1 MKQLLWLGVV
11 LTLLV
16 GCKSME
22 RKGEEAARG
31 AAAAQSQGATTKGLA
46 GEEGAA
52 LYEVQ
57 TQGLGGQEGA
67 GPDAT
72 GLLARRTIYFAFD
85 SAQVRS
91 EDIPV
96 IQAHARYLAAN
107 PQARVTLEG
116 HTDERGSREYNI
128 ALGEARAKAV
138 ARLLEL
144 NGVSSDRI
152 RIVSYG
158 EEKPVALG
166 HDESAWQKNRRV
178 EIVYGGP

>member
-1 MKQLLWLGVV
+1 MKQVIWLGIM
-11 LTLLV
+11 LAFLA
-16 GCKSME
+16 GCQSMG
-22 RKGEEAARG
+22 RKGGETAEG
-31 AAAAQSQGATTKGLA
+31 AAAQAEGVTTKGLA

-57 TQGLGGQEGA
+57 TQGISGQEGV

-72 GLLARRTIYFAFD
+72 GLLARRTIYFDFD

-91 EDIPV
+91 EDLPI

-144 NGVSSDRI
+144 NGVRSDRI

-178 EIVYGGP
+178 EIVYGSP